1 MLAYT
6 YNHQLGFPPCCD
18 VGDYQGIAKH
28 YAANGIFSY
37 HDHAHVRLYGFP
49 LILSFF
55 YGVFGAENAT
65 LFYAIF
71 NSIAYITLSIFLAR
85 ELRAYV
91 KNYQFLHIAF
101 SMNIFLFP
109 YLTIPLADG
118 ISVVFWMLI
127 FYLILKVLSKPRK
140 VISFVLLFFCSFA
153 IGVSVMIRPSNI
165 TLIILLPAL
174 FGMLYLMEQKLN
186 KITVAILLIFGFL
199 LAILPQLYSNYLF
212 FQKITFL
219 PVVDL
224 GNAQIKWGIENI
236 KYATNLSGEGV
247 PQLFYKNPFYVQID
261 NLKLSW
267 YFLNLENGIKTIL
280 LHIFNAFSYDYYFP
294 YIYDLHPKYKSSLL
308 VYSWFV
314 MYFGVLGVVEVYK
327 ILWSSGK
334 ECLNNVKILM
344 YLIFPAVFLG
354 ALSIL
359 MLSAVENR
367 FSLPLVLVM
376 TAFAFYSFFKNF
388 KRIII
393 WLVFSLWISCASLI
407 QSFVDL
413 QKNIPSV

>member
-1 MLAYT
+1 MMLYAYN
-6 YNHQLGFPPCCD
+6 YQLVFKPCCD
-18 VGDYQGIAKH
+18 VGDYEGIAKH

-49 LILSFF
+49 LILAFF
-55 YGVFGAENAT
+55 YGIFGDENAT

-71 NSIAYITLSIFLAR
+71 NSIAYVALSILLVGEIR
-85 ELRAYV
+85 VHV

-101 SMNIFLFP
+101 SLNIFLFP

-118 ISVVFWMLI
+118 ISVLFWMLI
-127 FYLILKVLSKPRK
+127 FYLILKILSQRRM
-140 VISFVLLFFCSFA
+140 VISFVLLFFCSFL
-153 IGVSVMIRPSNI
+153 IGMSVMIRPSNI
-165 TLIILLPAL
+165 VLLILLPAL
-174 FGMLYLMEQKLN
+174 FCMAYLIEQKLN
-186 KITVAILLIFGFL
+186 KITVTLLLIFGFL

-236 KYATNLSGEGV
+236 KYATNLSGEGL
-247 PQLFYKNPFYVQID
+247 PQLFYKNPFYIPVD

-267 YFLNLENGIKTIL
+267 YFLNFENGIKTIF

-294 YIYDLHPKYKSSLL
+294 YIYDLHPKYKLPLL

-314 MYFGVLGVVEVYK
+314 MYFGIIGVVEACK
-327 ILWSSGK
+327 FLLSSGK
-334 ECLNNVKILM
+334 ECLNSVIIFM
-344 YLIFPAVFLG
+344 YLIFSAVFLG

-376 TAFAFYSFFKNF
+376 TAFAFYSFSKHFKN
-388 KRIII
+388 IIT
-393 WLVFSLWISCASLI
+393 WLAFFLWISSAFII